1 MKIYIYF
8 IAYTFLLLFLGYFV
22 PREEFMLT
30 FLLFGLCFLFYLCIC
45 LDFDFRQFSL
55 KKGLLIA
62 LLLRLVLIL
71 SIPVLSDDFYRY
83 FFDGQLLKF
92 GLNPFLST
100 PNEISNSLG
109 FESKP
114 YWDYLY
120 DNMNSPFYF
129 SIYPPIHQFFFFIA
143 SLSGEN
149 LLFNIIL
156 LRIFIIGF
164 DFLNIYLLYR
174 ILILAK
180 QPISKIWFYAFNP
193 LIILELTGNL
203 HFEGIVLTGILAS
216 IFFWIK
222 NQPILS
228 AFGWSWAIGIKLTPL
243 ILGPLFLFSWKK
255 DKALLFFLFSGILIV
270 FFLSPLLIS
279 DGIQKLWQSIRLF
292 QSSFE
297 FNGSIYNVVK
307 WVSGFFVGYNPIA
320 YVGPSLNLLA
330 FFAIVFYSSKIEIQ
344 NYEKLL
350 IGIVHIYLIY
360 LLFQNVVHPWY
371 IIPAFGVS
379 ILTKSKIF
387 LVWTGLVFLS
397 YNAYSNPEVKES
409 ALLLCVEYGILFIF
423 IVKEISFKSIRQ
435 SHHLIDRN

>member
-8 IAYTFLLLFLGYFV
+8 IAYAFLLFLLGYFV

-30 FLLFGLCFLFYLCIC
+30 LLLFGLCFFFYFCIC

-109 FESKP
+109 FGSKP

-164 DFLNIYLLYR
+164 DFLNNYLLYR

-222 NQPILS
+222 KKPVLS
-228 AFGWSWAIGIKLTPL
+228 AFGLSWAIGIKLTPL

-279 DGIQKLWQSIRLF
+279 GGIQKLWQSIRLF

-409 ALLLCVEYGILFIF
+409 ALLLWVEYGILFIF
-423 IVKEISFKSIRQ
+423 IVKEISFKSIRL
-435 SHHLIDRN
+435 SHKLNDRN

>member
-8 IAYTFLLLFLGYFV
+8 IVYSLLLFLLGYWI
-22 PREEFMLT
+22 PREEFFLT
-30 FLLFGLCFLFYLCIC
+30 SLFFGICFLLYLFIC
-45 LDFDFRQFSL
+45 LDFEFRQFSL
-55 KKGLLIA
+55 KRGLLLA

-100 PNEISNSLG
+100 PHEISNSLDFG
-109 FESKP
+109 PKP

-120 DNMNSPFYF
+120 EKMNSPHYY
-129 SIYPPIHQFFFFIA
+129 SIYPPLHQLFFFLA
-143 SLSGEN
+143 SVTGEN
-149 LLFNIIL
+149 LLINIVF
-156 LRIFIIGF
+156 LRSFIIGF

-174 ILILAK
+174 ILILVN
-180 QPISKIWFYAFNP
+180 QPISKIWIYAFNP

-222 NQPILS
+222 KKPLQS

-243 ILGPLFLFSWKK
+243 MLGPLFLLSWKK
-255 DKALLFFLFSGILIV
+255 DKWIAFLFFSALMIGLI
-270 FFLSPLLIS
+270 FSPLLIA
-279 DGIQKLWQSIRLF
+279 DGIQNFWQSARLF

-344 NYEKLL
+344 NSEKLL
-350 IGIVHIYLIY
+350 MGIVHIYLIY
-360 LLFQNVVHPWY
+360 LLSQNVVHPWY

-379 ILTKSKIF
+379 VLTKSKIF

-397 YNAYSNPEVKES
+397 YNAYSDPEVKES
-409 ALLLCVEYGILFIF
+409 VILLFVEYGILLIF
-423 IVKEISFKSIRQ
+423 ILKEITKNPLGRKV
-435 SHHLIDRN
+435 R